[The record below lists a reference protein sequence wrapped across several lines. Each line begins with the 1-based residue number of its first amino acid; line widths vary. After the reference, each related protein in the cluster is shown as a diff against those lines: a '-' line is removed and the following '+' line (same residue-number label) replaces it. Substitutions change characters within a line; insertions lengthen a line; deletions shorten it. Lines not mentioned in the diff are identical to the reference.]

1 MFEQLH
7 PLVPVPLIDLLR
19 VEPLLMIEGLL
30 CNVDDLVEQTSAK
43 FRVVLRL
50 RGALVRLGFSI
61 SAHTLLNESL
71 CGFAHRLKHGLLLLL
86 SQLVVQLATLF
97 VLLLPQ
103 LSILHNDVFALLCAP
118 HFIVQLLF
126 LVRLPFDK
134 LNNDRLSLFEVQ
146 FA

>member
-1 MFEQLH
+1 
-7 PLVPVPLIDLLR
+7 
-19 VEPLLMIEGLL
+19 MIESLVG
-30 CNVDDLVEQTSAK
+30 NVDDLIEQTRAK

-50 RGALVRLGFSI
+50 GSSLVRLRFSI
-61 SAHTLLNESL
+61 SAHTFLNESL
-71 CGFAHRLKHGLLLLL
+71 CGFAHRFEHGLFLLLG
-86 SQLVVQLATLF
+86 QLVVQLTTLF

-118 HFIVQLLF
+118 NFIVQLLF